1 MNPKTTTRPPG
12 APRRQDGFVLVI
24 VLALLVVLTLLAG
37 AVATSGSRAVAEAQ
51 DEIDRF
57 QGELDMRST
66 GDTVLFMMATHR
78 RNLGGLAAL
87 PSPPVTVAML
97 DGADDGSHALPLGNE
112 IRLDGSLYQGLG
124 DAQFALQ
131 DDRGL
136 LNPNW
141 MSSSIIHAFYASRG
155 APSARWNELDAK
167 RLDYQDPDE
176 LHRLGG
182 AERDDYIEAGR
193 VPPTNRA
200 VATPLEFR
208 RILGWDELLQD
219 MDDAQL
225 LRTLTTTRGATIN
238 LNTAPVEVLELI
250 PGMNREHAQRLAA
263 MRRQAPITSFWSL
276 RESFPIA
283 PFMEESLTLFP
294 NISGNLILRDRRF
307 GAKRLV
313 HWRLTPLAVGGPPWQ
328 IDYEVILPRDDQ
340 SDDGM
345 AEAPATP
352 LLAPQD
358 IAGERI
364 EPPA

>member
-1 MNPKTTTRPPG
+1 MTIRPP
-12 APRRQDGFVLVI
+12 RRTMQRQGGFVLVI
-24 VLALLVVLTLLAG
+24 VLTLLVVLTLLAG
-37 AVATSGSRAVAEAQ
+37 AVAASGSRAVAEAQ

-57 QGELDMRST
+57 QGDLDMRST
-66 GDTVLFMMATHR
+66 GDTVLYMLATQR
-78 RNLGGLAAL
+78 RNIGGLV
-87 PSPPVTVAML
+87 PVPTPPVTLAML
-97 DGADDGSHALPLGNE
+97 DGDDEGRHALPLGNE
-112 IRLDGSLYQGLG
+112 IRLDGSFYAGLG

-155 APSARWNELDAK
+155 APSASWNELDAK
-167 RLDYQDPDE
+167 RLDYQDPDS

-182 AERDDYIEAGR
+182 AEREDYLKAGR
-193 VPPTNRA
+193 TPPTNRA

-208 RILGWDELLQD
+208 RILGWDGLLEE
-219 MDDAQL
+219 MDDGQL

-238 LNTAPVEVLELI
+238 LNTAPVEVLEMI
-250 PGMNREHAQRLAA
+250 PGMNREHAQRLVA
-263 MRRQAPITSFWSL
+263 MRRTMPITSFWTL
-276 RESFPIA
+276 REAFPIA

-307 GAKRLV
+307 GAKRLA

-340 SDDGM
+340 SDDAV
-345 AEAPATP
+345 AEATATP

-358 IAGERI
+358 AAGDRI